1 MRLTGARFIFCASL
15 VWGLCGTAQA
25 QIQQVLE
32 IPANNQIVSGILPI
46 AGWAFSAASTDPVT
60 VRLLIDG
67 TDRGI
72 IPCCVVR
79 EDVAAI
85 HGAQALNSGFGLAF
99 NFGLLEGEGEGDD
112 EDNLSDG
119 IHTIGIEVE
128 DAAGNTTVQNH
139 TVTVVR
145 PGGFEFI
152 TEPSLLGATQS
163 DVSIDIDAQEV
174 EIRDVN
180 VTGVDPDAQV
190 AQVTLRLAWQPNIQQ
205 LTVVGSRTLSE
216 VAPAAD
222 DGEDDDESDD
232 TPSQPDDGGPI
243 TAVLENPPGQ
253 TVAILV
259 TAGGIGTVS
268 GWAFS
273 KNPDATI
280 AQITLRVDG
289 AAPTNIDENIPCCSE
304 RTDVPTVFP
313 QAPLETGFGAPVNF
327 NRIESG
333 QRTIGVEIRDTA
345 DPAGSRII
353 DNTVALIRLGNAE
366 VLDLFELTAEE
377 TEASDDG
384 ETEESVASSVR
395 LTGNL
400 LVLENVTIRAK
411 GSDESRQIA
420 AGFRWE
426 ESCQCFVPFPLC
438 GNGSRDRGEEC
449 DMTGFGGLT
458 CEDFGFGSGDLICN
472 ELCGIITSDCEE
484 GAQSVVAVY
493 VTTTADDAVSV
504 INTGTNE
511 VTEVI
516 PVGKRPRGIAISP
529 DGTEAY
535 VANGGDNNVSVIDT
549 AQKTVV
555 ATIPVGDEP
564 QWVAFAP
571 DGTKAYVVNVDDDNV
586 SVLNTAT
593 RTQET
598 TIVVGKQPQSIAV
611 TPDGLWAYVTNFDDD
626 SVTVI
631 DLTTNT
637 PLPDPIVVGQGPVGV
652 AASPDGT
659 RVYVTNFG
667 DIEPEDLEDNANSV
681 FIIDTATNTVL
692 DSDPEEEGVQPL
704 QVGVQPVGVAF
715 LPDTALEIVKN
726 GAPDAY
732 VTNFLDASV
741 SVITDDAADPSAPS
755 FNIAFNPNFNAV
767 DNEPYGIAITP
778 NGLRGYVALFGSRS
792 DEGEV
797 VQVFS
802 TLRRAIVTTVE
813 VGDKPFGVA
822 IGPQ

>member
-1 MRLTGARFIFCASL
+1 MRLTGACLIFCTFCLSL
-15 VWGLCGTAQA
+15 VGGLCGTAQA

-46 AGWAFSAASTDPVT
+46 SGWAFSADSTDPVS

-72 IPCCVVR
+72 IPCCVAR
-79 EDVAAI
+79 EDVAEI

-119 IHTIGIEVE
+119 IHTIRIEIE
-128 DAAGNTTVQNH
+128 DAAGNTAVQEH

-152 TEPSLLGATQS
+152 TEPSLLNVAPDLGAQV
-163 DVSIDIDAQEV
+163 VSIDGQEI
-174 EIRDVN
+174 EIPN
-180 VTGVDPDAQV
+180 ISVTGVDPTAQV
-190 AQVTLRLAWQPNIQQ
+190 ARVTLRLAWQPNIQQ
-205 LTVVGSRTLSE
+205 LTVVGSTTTAE
-216 VAPAAD
+216 VEPVD
-222 DGEDDDESDD
+222 NGSDDESDD

-243 TAVLENPPGQ
+243 TAVLENPSGQ
-253 TVAILV
+253 TVATLV

-273 KNPDATI
+273 KDPDATI

-289 AAPTNIDENIPCCSE
+289 AAPTNMDANIPCCSE
-304 RTDVPTVFP
+304 RTDVPVVFP
-313 QAPLETGFGAPVNF
+313 QAPPETGFGALVNF

-345 DPAGSRII
+345 DPAGSRIF
-353 DNTVALIRLGNAE
+353 DHTVSVVRLGNAE
-366 VLDLFELTAEE
+366 VLDVFELTAE
-377 TEASDDG
+377 D
-384 ETEESVASSVR
+384 TEESAASSVT

-411 GSDESRQIA
+411 GSDESTQIV

-426 ESCQCFVPFPLC
+426 ESCQCFVPFPVC
-438 GNGSRDRGEEC
+438 GNGSRDIGEEC
-449 DMTGFGGLT
+449 DMTGFGELT
-458 CEDFGFGSGDLICN
+458 CETLGFGAGDLICN
-472 ELCGIITSDCEE
+472 LICGIDTSECGEE
-484 GAQSVVAVY
+484 GVETGASVY

-511 VTEVI
+511 VTHVI
-516 PVGKRPRGIAISP
+516 PVGDRPRGIAISP

-535 VANGGDNNVSVIDT
+535 VANSGDNTVSVIDT

-555 ATIPVGDEP
+555 ATIAVGDEP

-571 DGTKAYVVNVDDDNV
+571 DGTKAYVVNVADNNV

-598 TIVVGKQPQSIAV
+598 TISVGRQPQSIAV
-611 TPDGLWAYVTNFDDD
+611 TPDGLWAYVTNFGDDN
-626 SVTVI
+626 VTVI

-637 PLPDPIVVGQGPVGV
+637 PLPDPIVVGQGPVGI

-681 FIIDTATNTVL
+681 SIIDTATNTVL

-704 QVGVQPVGVAF
+704 PVGVQPVSVAF
-715 LPDTALEIVKN
+715 IPDTALEIVKN

-732 VTNFLDASV
+732 VTNFLDSSV
-741 SVITDDAADPSAPS
+741 SVITDDAADLAGPTFNVAFNPS
-755 FNIAFNPNFNAV
+755 FNAV
-767 DNEPYGIAITP
+767 NNEPYGIAITP
-778 NGLRGYVALFGSRS
+778 NGLRGYIALFGSRS

-802 TLRRAIVTTVE
+802 TLRRAIVTTIE

>member
-1 MRLTGARFIFCASL
+1 MRLTGARLIFYTFCTFCLSL
-15 VWGLCGTAQA
+15 VWGLRGTAQA
-25 QIQQVLE
+25 QIQQILE

-46 AGWAFSAASTDPVT
+46 SGWAFSAASTDPVT
-60 VRLLIDG
+60 VRLFIDG

-72 IPCCVVR
+72 IPCCVAR

-85 HGAQALNSGFGLAF
+85 HGDQALNSGFGLAF

-119 IHTIGIEVE
+119 IHTIRIEIE
-128 DAAGNTTVQNH
+128 DAAGNTAAQEH

-145 PGGFEFI
+145 PGGFEFM
-152 TEPSLLGATQS
+152 TTPSLIGLS
-163 DVSIDIDAQEV
+163 VSTAIEGQEIEILNID
-174 EIRDVN
+174 
-180 VTGVDPDAQV
+180 VTGTDPDAQLARV
-190 AQVTLRLAWQPNIQQ
+190 NLRLAWQPNIQQ
-205 LTVVGSRTLSE
+205 LTVVEAKTLARLDPFDNES
-216 VAPAAD
+216 
-222 DGEDDDESDD
+222 DDESDD
-232 TPSQPDDGGPI
+232 PLSQPDDGGPI
-243 TAVLENPPGQ
+243 TAVLENPPER
-253 TVAILV
+253 TVAVLV

-268 GWAFS
+268 GWAFP

-280 AQITLRVDG
+280 TQVTLRVDG
-289 AAPTNIDENIPCCSE
+289 AAPTNIGENIPCCSE
-304 RTDVPTVFP
+304 RTDVSVVFP
-313 QAPLETGFGAPVNF
+313 QAPPGTGFGALVNF

-333 QRTIGVEIRDTA
+333 QRTIGVEIRDSA
-345 DPAGSRII
+345 DPANSRIF
-353 DNTVALIRLGNAE
+353 DHTVSVVRLGNAE

-377 TEASDDG
+377 TE
-384 ETEESVASSVR
+384 ESLATSVR

-400 LVLENVTIRAK
+400 LTLENVTIRAK
-411 GSDESRQIA
+411 GSDESTQIV

-438 GNGSRDRGEEC
+438 GNGSRDIGEEC

-458 CEDFGFGSGDLICN
+458 CETLGFGGGDLICN
-472 ELCGIITSDCEE
+472 EPCGIITTECEE
-484 GAQSVVAVY
+484 GTQSVVAVY

-511 VTEVI
+511 VTQVI
-516 PVGKRPRGIAISP
+516 PVGDRPRGIAVSP

-535 VANGGDNNVSVIDT
+535 VVNSGDNNVSVIDT
-549 AQKTVV
+549 VQKTVV

-564 QWVAFAP
+564 QGVAFGA
-571 DGTKAYVVNVDDDNV
+571 DGTKAYVVNVDDNNV

-598 TIVVGKQPQSIAV
+598 TIAVGRQPQSIAV
-611 TPDGLWAYVTNFDDD
+611 TPDGLWAYVTNFGDDN
-626 SVTVI
+626 VTVI
-631 DLTTNT
+631 NLTTNT

-652 AASPDGT
+652 AVSPDGT

-667 DIEPEDLEDNANSV
+667 DLEPEDVEDNANTLS
-681 FIIDTATNTVL
+681 IIDTATNTVL

-715 LPDTALEIVKN
+715 LPDSALEIVKN

-732 VTNFLDASV
+732 VTNFLDATV
-741 SVITDDAADPSAPS
+741 SVITDDAADPNAPS
-755 FNIAFNPNFNAV
+755 FNVAFNPRFNAV
-767 DNEPYGIAITP
+767 NNEPYGIAITP
-778 NGLRGYVALFGSRS
+778 NGLRGYIALFGSRS

-802 TLRRAIVTTVE
+802 TLRRAIVTTIE

-822 IGPQ
+822 IAPQ

>member
-1 MRLTGARFIFCASL
+1 MRLTGARLIFCTFCTFCL
-15 VWGLCGTAQA
+15 LQVWGLRGTAQA

-46 AGWAFSAASTDPVT
+46 SGWAFSADSTDPVT

-72 IPCCVVR
+72 IPCCVAR

-85 HGAQALNSGFGLAF
+85 YGTQALNSGFGLAF
-99 NFGLLEGEGEGDD
+99 NFGLLEGEGE
-112 EDNLSDG
+112 DNLSDG

-128 DAAGNTTVQNH
+128 DVVGNTTVQNH

-152 TEPSLLGATQS
+152 TEPSLLDSKG
-163 DVSIDIDAQEV
+163 DVSIDVDAQEV
-174 EIRDVN
+174 EIRDVK
-180 VTGVDPDAQV
+180 VTGVDPEAQV
-190 AQVTLRLAWQPNIQQ
+190 AEVTLRLAWQPNIQQ
-205 LTVVGSRTLSE
+205 LTVVGSKTLSE
-216 VAPAAD
+216 VNPEEA
-222 DGEDDDESDD
+222 GGESDD

-273 KNPDATI
+273 KNPDTTI
-280 AQITLRVDG
+280 AQIMLRVDG
-289 AAPTNIDENIPCCSE
+289 ATPTNIDENIPCCSE
-304 RTDVPTVFP
+304 RTDVSAVFP
-313 QAPLETGFGAPVNF
+313 QAPPTTGFGALVNF

-333 QRTIGVEIRDTA
+333 QRMIGVEIQDTA
-345 DPAGSRII
+345 DPAGSRIF
-353 DNTVALIRLGNAE
+353 DHTVSLVRLGNAE

-377 TEASDDG
+377 TE
-384 ETEESVASSVR
+384 ESAASSVT
-395 LTGNL
+395 LTGDL
-400 LVLENVTIRAK
+400 LTLENVTIRAK
-411 GSDESRQIA
+411 GSDESAQIV

-426 ESCQCFVPFPLC
+426 ESCQCFVPWPLC
-438 GNGSRDRGEEC
+438 GNGGRDLGEEC
-449 DMTGFGGLT
+449 DMTAFGGLT
-458 CEDFGFGSGDLICN
+458 CETLGFGSGDLRCN
-472 ELCGIITSDCEE
+472 VLCGIDTSVCEQGE
-484 GAQSVVAVY
+484 ESVVAVY

-504 INTGTNE
+504 INAGTNE
-511 VTEVI
+511 VTTVI
-516 PVGKRPRGIAISP
+516 PVGDRPRGIAISP

-535 VANGGDNNVSVIDT
+535 VANSGDNTLSVIDT

-555 ATIPVGDEP
+555 ATIPVGDKP

-571 DGTKAYVVNVDDDNV
+571 DGIKAYVVNIADNTV
-586 SVLNTAT
+586 SVVDTAQKT
-593 RTQET
+593 VVA
-598 TIVVGKQPQSIAV
+598 TISVGRQPQSIAV

-626 SVTVI
+626 NVTVI

-637 PLPDPIVVGQGPVGV
+637 PLPDPIVVGQGPVGI

-681 FIIDTATNTVL
+681 SIIDTATNTVL

-715 LPDTALEIVKN
+715 IPDTALEIVKN

-732 VTNFLDASV
+732 VTNFLDSTV
-741 SVITDDAADPSAPS
+741 SVITDEALDPNTPS
-755 FNIAFNPNFNAV
+755 FNVAFNPNWNAV

-778 NGLRGYVALFGSRS
+778 NGLRGYIAMFGSRS
-792 DEGEV
+792 DEGQV

-802 TLRRAIVTTVE
+802 TLRRRIVTTIE